1 MRELKEAFEGMEKDG
16 KGKGSLKPDRRT
28 RQQAREAVEIGD
40 TTDADNAQG
49 EQEGNQSLIMAWSD
63 PADIFPPE
71 AVSLDPRAFAEPV
84 DIIPKVSPSLQTA
97 LKSAKWKERKEAL
110 DDLLTLLSSTPRIK
124 DAPELG
130 ELAKSLA
137 SRIAGDANIS
147 CVMVATACIEDLAKG
162 MMTAFAK
169 YREVVMPLMLERM
182 KERKA
187 SVTDS
192 IGSALDAVFATVS
205 IFFLP
210 NVFGIIFTTGQYRV
224 SYRMSF
230 QTLKPR

>member
-1 MRELKEAFEGMEKDG
+1 
-16 KGKGSLKPDRRT
+16 
-28 RQQAREAVEIGD
+28 
-40 TTDADNAQG
+40 
-49 EQEGNQSLIMAWSD
+49 
-63 PADIFPPE
+63 
-71 AVSLDPRAFAEPV
+71 
-84 DIIPKVSPSLQTA
+84 

-147 CVMVATACIEDLAKG
+147 CVMVATACVEELAKG
-162 MMTAFAK
+162 LMTAFAK
-169 YREVVMPLMLERM
+169 YREVVVPLMLERM

-192 IGSALDAVFATVS
+192 IGSALDAVFTVVS
-205 IFFLP
+205 VRVLYK
-210 NVFGIIFTTGQYRV
+210 VFVIIFTALQFRV
-224 SYRMSF
+224 KFRISF
-230 QTLKPR
+230 WTLNLR